1 MGMAGCAEGAG
12 RAGCAE
18 GAGWAGC
25 AEGAGRVGCAERR
38 RPRLRRG
45 LGWVGCSLGLCSLS
59 LLEMVCRGFLEVKIF
74 LKGAFGGAFGARPS
88 ASLPIDFPTFHTR
101 C

>member
-1 MGMAGCAEGAG
+1 MAGCAEGAG

-18 GAGWAGC
+18 GAGRAEC
-25 AEGAGRVGCAERR
+25 AEGAGREGCAEGARCAA
-38 RPRLRRG
+38 
-45 LGWVGCSLGLCSLS
+45 GWAGWAARAVFS
-59 LLEMVCRGFLEVKIF
+59 LLEMVCRGCLEVKIF

-101 C
+101 LM